1 MKWIKYGTSI
11 TTIACLLS
19 LNVKAG
25 SLQSDLESRTGMQS
39 IQDSALQA
47 ITAQGINEDS
57 QYLIDLAEGSGPD
70 DEGGLKS
77 IMVLLQTGLPVLN
90 FFGDYEITGVTYA
103 DPSAPPSTVNDDGSV
118 SLLLP
123 DNIDEIAYRNIKFDS
138 ASSVTLGD
146 LTFRNISSLPDS
158 TVTLIPRPPEP

>member
-1 MKWIKYGTSI
+1 VKLIKYGTSI

-25 SLQSDLESRTGMQS
+25 PMQSDLESRTGMQS

-47 ITAQGINEDS
+47 ITAQGIKEDS
-57 QYLIDLAEGSGPD
+57 QYLIDLAENNGPD
-70 DEGGLKS
+70 DEGGLKT
-77 IMVLLQTGLPVLN
+77 IMTLLQTGLPVLN
-90 FFGDYEITGVTYA
+90 FFGDYEITGITYD
-103 DPSAPPSTVNDDGSV
+103 DPVAPRSTVNEDGSL
-118 SLLLP
+118 SLLVP
-123 DNIDEIAYRNIKFDS
+123 SQINEIAYRDMKVDPNSNI
-138 ASSVTLGD
+138 TLGD